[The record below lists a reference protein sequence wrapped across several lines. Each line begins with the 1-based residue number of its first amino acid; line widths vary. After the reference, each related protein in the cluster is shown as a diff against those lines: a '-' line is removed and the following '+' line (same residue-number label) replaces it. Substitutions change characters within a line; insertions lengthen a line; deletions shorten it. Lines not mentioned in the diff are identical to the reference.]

1 MKSLKVIGTMLGLLA
16 LLMVFLGA
24 GLVFAEEQAID
35 MKNYEKLAK
44 EGFANA
50 DGTRKIVEKTINSL
64 DKEIKASGATDL
76 LQREVADAKYW
87 FKRANDMLNKCKKQI
102 DAKKF
107 SKELVINLNQS
118 WQWFIK
124 AGSAAVRASMMP

>member
-1 MKSLKVIGTMLGLLA
+1 MKSLKVIGRTLGLLA
-16 LLMVFLGA
+16 LLTVFIGA
-24 GLVFAEEQAID
+24 VLVFAEEQAID
-35 MKNYEKLAK
+35 MKDYEKLAT
-44 EGFANA
+44 EGYANA
-50 DGTRKIVEKTINSL
+50 DGTRKIVEKTINNL

-87 FKRANDMLNKCKKQI
+87 FKRANDLLKECKKQI

-107 SKELVINLNQS
+107 SKDLVINLNQS

-124 AGSAAVRASMMP
+124 AGSSAVRASMMP